1 MSTPDIVAAGPGP
14 QTGLDDHIYNRLL
27 KERIIFLGSDVRD
40 DNANAICAQMLLLA
54 AEEGF
59 AAASAKHIAER
70 AGVGRRTVYRY
81 FPDREAL
88 MQSAWDRVTG
98 LAGPEVTFP
107 RSEVEMLAS
116 LEPIYTGFD
125 RIAPLA
131 TLVRSTPQ
139 GRAVRRSQ
147 NARRVASYTAA
158 AAEAVKALPPEDQKL
173 ATAVLQV
180 LHTTPW
186 LEMRDHWGLEGRQ
199 IAKAMG
205 WAMRTLLKDLKDRD
219 GRPLDED

>member
-1 MSTPDIVAAGPGP
+1 MTDASAAPP
-14 QTGLDDHIYNRLL
+14 R
-27 KERIIFLGSDVRD
+27 VRD
-40 DNANAICAQMLLLA
+40 AKKDEVRTRITDALIELLS
-54 AEEGF
+54 EGV
-59 AAASAKHIAER
+59 ADLNHDVIAER

-88 MQSAWDRVTG
+88 MQSAWDRVTA
-98 LAGPEVTFP
+98 LAGPEVAFP
-107 RSEVEMLAS
+107 RSEAEMLSS

-147 NARRVASYTAA
+147 NVRRVASYTAA

-186 LEMRDHWGLEGRQ
+186 LEMRDHWGLAGQ
-199 IAKAMG
+199 DIAKAMG
-205 WAMRTLLKDLKDRD
+205 WAMRTLLKDLRERG
-219 GRPLDED
+219 GRPLDQA

>member
-1 MSTPDIVAAGPGP
+1 MTDAPAPP
-14 QTGLDDHIYNRLL
+14 R
-27 KERIIFLGSDVRD
+27 VRD
-40 DNANAICAQMLLLA
+40 AKKDEVRTRITDALIELLA
-54 AEEGF
+54 EGV
-59 AAASAKHIAER
+59 ADLNHDVIAER

-98 LAGPEVTFP
+98 LAGLEVTFP
-107 RSEVEMLAS
+107 RSEAEMLGS

-125 RIAPLA
+125 KIAPLA

-147 NARRVASYTAA
+147 NVRRVASYTAA
-158 AAEAVKALPPEDQKL
+158 AAEAVKALPPRDQKL

-186 LEMRDHWGLEGRQ
+186 LEMRDHWSLGGQ
-199 IAKAMG
+199 DIAKAMG
-205 WAMRTLLKDLKDRD
+205 WAMRTLLKDLKER
-219 GRPLDED
+219 GGKPLDED

>member
-1 MSTPDIVAAGPGP
+1 MTDTANPVTVGARETRKDEVRA
-14 QTGLDDHIYNRLL
+14 
-27 KERIIFLGSDVRD
+27 RITDALI
-40 DNANAICAQMLLLA
+40 ALLA
-54 AEEGF
+54 EGV
-59 AAASAKHIAER
+59 ADLNHDVIAER

-107 RSEVEMLAS
+107 RSEAEMLAS

>member
-1 MSTPDIVAAGPGP
+1 MTDPASAPP
-14 QTGLDDHIYNRLL
+14 R
-27 KERIIFLGSDVRD
+27 VRD
-40 DNANAICAQMLLLA
+40 AKKDEVRTRITDALIELLA
-54 AEEGF
+54 EGV
-59 AAASAKHIAER
+59 ADLNHDVIAER

-98 LAGPEVTFP
+98 LAGPEVAFP
-107 RSEVEMLAS
+107 RSEAEMLSS

-147 NARRVASYTAA
+147 NVRRVASYTAA
-158 AAEAVKALPPEDQKL
+158 AADAVKDLPPADQKL
-173 ATAVLQV
+173 ATAALQV

-186 LEMRDHWGLEGRQ
+186 LEMRDHWGLGGQ
-199 IAKAMG
+199 DIAKARG
-205 WAMRTLLKDLKDRD
+205 WAMRTLLKDLKERG

>member
-1 MSTPDIVAAGPGP
+1 MTETLTPIPAGARESKK
-14 QTGLDDHIYNRLL
+14 DEVRA
-27 KERIIFLGSDVRD
+27 RITDALI
-40 DNANAICAQMLLLA
+40 ALLA
-54 AEEGF
+54 EGV
-59 AAASAKHIAER
+59 ADLNHDVIAER

-88 MQSAWDRVTG
+88 MQSAWDRVTT

-107 RSEVEMLAS
+107 RSEAEMLSS

-147 NARRVASYTAA
+147 NVRRVASYTAA

-186 LEMRDHWGLEGRQ
+186 LEMRDRWGLDGQ
-199 IAKAMG
+199 DIAKAMG
-205 WAMRTLLKDLKDRD
+205 WAMRTLLKDLKARG
-219 GRPLDED
+219 GRPLNED

>member
-1 MSTPDIVAAGPGP
+1 MTDAAPVPAPSRDAKKDEVRGRITDALIELLSEGVAD
-14 QTGLDDHIYNRLL
+14 LNH
-27 KERIIFLGSDVRD
+27 DV
-40 DNANAICAQMLLLA
+40 IAQ
-54 AEEGF
+54 
-59 AAASAKHIAER
+59 R

-88 MQSAWDRVTG
+88 MQSAWDRVTA

-107 RSEVEMLAS
+107 RSEAEMLGS

-147 NARRVASYTAA
+147 NVRRVASYTAA
-158 AAEAVKALPPEDQKL
+158 AAEAVKALPPEDQRL

-186 LEMRDHWGLEGRQ
+186 LEMRDHWGLDGRQ
-199 IAKAMG
+199 MAKALG
-205 WAMRTLLKDLKDRD
+205 WAMRTLINDLKARD

>member
-1 MSTPDIVAAGPGP
+1 MTDTAQPVSSSVRETKKDEVRA
-14 QTGLDDHIYNRLL
+14 
-27 KERIIFLGSDVRD
+27 RITDALVE
-40 DNANAICAQMLLLA
+40 LLA
-54 AEEGF
+54 EGV
-59 AAASAKHIAER
+59 ADLNHDVIAER

-88 MQSAWDRVTG
+88 MQSAWDRVTS

-107 RSEVEMLAS
+107 RSEAEMLAS

-147 NARRVASYTAA
+147 NVRRVASYTAA
-158 AAEAVKALPPEDQKL
+158 AAQAVKDLPPEDQKL

-186 LEMRDHWGLEGRQ
+186 LEMRDHWGLEGRD

-205 WAMRTLLKDLKDRD
+205 WAMRTLLKDLKDRG
-219 GRPLDED
+219 GRPLDEA

>member
-1 MSTPDIVAAGPGP
+1 MTD
-14 QTGLDDHIYNRLL
+14 
-27 KERIIFLGSDVRD
+27 
-40 DNANAICAQMLLLA
+40 
-54 AEEGF
+54 
-59 AAASAKHIAER
+59 ASAAPARIRDAKKDEVRARITDALIELLSEGVADLNHDVIAER
-70 AGVGRRTVYRY
+70 AGIGRRTVYRY

-88 MQSAWDRVTG
+88 MQSAWDRVTT

-107 RSEVEMLAS
+107 RSEAEMLSS

-147 NARRVASYTAA
+147 NVRRVASYTAA
-158 AAEAVKALPPEDQKL
+158 AAEAVKDLPPRDQRL

-186 LEMRDHWGLEGRQ
+186 LEMRDHWGLDGQ
-199 IAKAMG
+199 DMAKAMG
-205 WAMRTLLKDLKDRD
+205 WAMRTLLKDLKARG
-219 GRPLDED
+219 GRPLNED

>member
-1 MSTPDIVAAGPGP
+1 MTDASAVPP
-14 QTGLDDHIYNRLL
+14 R
-27 KERIIFLGSDVRD
+27 VRD
-40 DNANAICAQMLLLA
+40 AKKGEVRTRITDALIELLA
-54 AEEGF
+54 EGV
-59 AAASAKHIAER
+59 ADLNHDVIAQR

-107 RSEVEMLAS
+107 RSEAEMLSS

-131 TLVRSTPQ
+131 TLVRTTPQ

-147 NARRVASYTAA
+147 NVRRVASYTAA
-158 AAEAVKALPPEDQKL
+158 AAEAVKDLSPEDQKL

-186 LEMRDHWGLEGRQ
+186 LEMRDHWGLPGQ
-199 IAKAMG
+199 DIAKAMG
-205 WAMRTLLKDLKDRD
+205 WAMRTLLKDLKARG